1 MKSVSKAVSLF
12 PFPIPKTVILETPR
26 LQLVLDTTES
36 VLARIDALSPADRAE
51 VSPEWLARMRSSPP
65 SPWTHGF
72 TVVERATDAA
82 IGGGGFKG
90 PPDSDGMVEIA
101 YGINET
107 HRGRGYA
114 KEVAAALVDYAV
126 SARARTIR
134 AHTRPENGAS
144 ARVLAHCGFERIGEV
159 VDPEDGLVW
168 RWDLRR

>member
-1 MKSVSKAVSLF
+1 M
-12 PFPIPKTVILETPR
+12 IIQTPR
-26 LQLVLDTTES
+26 LQLVLDSTES

-51 VSPEWLARMRSSPP
+51 VSPEWLARMRSSAP

-72 TVVERATDAA
+72 TVIETESKTAV
-82 IGGGGFKG
+82 GGGGFKG

-114 KEVAAALVDYAV
+114 KEVAAALVDYAR
-126 SARARTIR
+126 SARARVIR
-134 AHTRPENGAS
+134 AHTRPENNAS
-144 ARVLAHCGFERIGEV
+144 AHVLAHCGFERIGEV

-168 RWDLRR
+168 RWDFRR